1 MQPENFRFGG
11 GASQTLLHPLVLAA
25 LLITVLLIFL
35 LPRKY
40 LVIPLLA
47 CTFLIPLPQEL
58 LIAGVHF
65 FVFRLLVLAFALRM
79 LVALFASPE
88 RIFSGRLDR
97 FDLFFLCWAI
107 FRAAAVIL
115 IFRVGGAVVNQV
127 GFLMD
132 AVGGFFV
139 LRYVIADDEDIARAI
154 KSLAV
159 ISFVISLFML
169 YEKTHQINLFG
180 ILGGVPPEPEVRD
193 GLVRAQG
200 PFQHEILA
208 GTFGATLA
216 PLFFMLWKTGK
227 STLFAVI
234 GFLAATVITFASGS
248 STPVFAYLAGI
259 AAMCLWPLRRHMRLV
274 RWSIV
279 AGVAALSAVMKAP
292 VWFLIARV
300 GVVGGSS
307 GYHRAMLVNN
317 FVTRFSDWWLIGTKE
332 NSTWGTNMWDLSNQ
346 FVAEGQTGGL
356 ATFICFLAPICIAFS
371 RLGRARQAVEGD
383 RQKEWYF
390 WRIGC
395 ALFAHISAFM
405 GISYFDQVRVLWFL
419 TLVIAVVAAAPYL
432 HAALKVPAARPW
444 TPAEIVPIRRPPS
457 HLPAPFG
464 PPGSSS
470 SGGGSF

>member
-11 GASQTLLHPLVLAA
+11 GAGQTLLHPLVLAA
-25 LLITVLLIFL
+25 LLVTVLLIFL
-35 LPRKY
+35 LPRRY
-40 LVIPLLA
+40 LVMPLLA

-58 LIAGVHF
+58 LIGGVHF
-65 FVFRLLVLAFALRM
+65 FVFRLLVIAFAVRM
-79 LVALFASPE
+79 LIVFFSSPD
-88 RIFSGRLDR
+88 RIFHGRLDR
-97 FDLFFLCWAI
+97 FDLLFLCWAI
-107 FRAAAVIL
+107 LRAAAVIL
-115 IFRVGGAVVNQV
+115 IFRVGGAVINQA

-132 AVGGFFV
+132 AVGGFFL
-139 LRYVIADDEDIARAI
+139 LRYAISDDEDITRAL

-169 YEKTHQINLFG
+169 WEKTHQTNLFA

-193 GLVRAQG
+193 ALVRAQG

-227 STLFAVI
+227 STLFAVL
-234 GFLAATVITFASGS
+234 GFVAATIITFASGS
-248 STPVFAYLAGI
+248 STPVFAFLAGL
-259 AAMCLWPLRRHMRLV
+259 AAICLWPMRRHMRLV
-274 RWSIV
+274 RWGVV
-279 AGVAALSAVMKAP
+279 AGIAALSAVMKAP

-332 NSTWGTNMWDLSNQ
+332 NSTWGANMWDLSNQ

-356 ATFICFLAPICIAFS
+356 ATFICFMAVICIAFS
-371 RLGRARQAVEGD
+371 RLGRARKAVEGD

-390 WRIGC
+390 WSIGC

-432 HAALKVPAARPW
+432 RAGVRIPATRRW
-444 TPAEIVPIRRPPS
+444 TPAGIVPIRRPPS
-457 HLPAPFG
+457 WPAPLG
-464 PPGSSS
+464 P
-470 SGGGSF
+470 SGNP